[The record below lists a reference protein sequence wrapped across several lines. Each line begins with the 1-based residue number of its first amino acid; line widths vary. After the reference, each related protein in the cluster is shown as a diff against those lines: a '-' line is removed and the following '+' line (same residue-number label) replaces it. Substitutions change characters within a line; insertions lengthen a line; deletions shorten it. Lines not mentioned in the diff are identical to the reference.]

1 MRGVGVGMF
10 GVVGFTHPTVGLQS
24 KASARPAR
32 GASPQW
38 LSSPFRAQA
47 PFGMTLKKRPPRG
60 GAGRALAAV
69 GGRVH
74 GCDDAH
80 VTALFSIGHGASG
93 PRARGSAANR
103 RLPRGERTEASRAIS
118 STIPRSLGHMLTELC
133 GV

>member
-69 GGRVH
+69 GGRVLR
-74 GCDDAH
+74 GGG
-80 VTALFSIGHGASG
+80 VPLGEGGRGLRGGGAPVGKGG
-93 PRARGSAANR
+93 PA
-103 RLPRGERTEASRAIS
+103 
-118 STIPRSLGHMLTELC
+118 
-133 GV
+133 